1 MGSRSATCQYTD
13 SSESCKF
20 VPGNGMRVLPPR
32 FSYDA
37 NDAVPAKTLSL
48 TCIRRKA
55 RCSLY
60 ALIAEK
66 RSSHISTVIAN
77 AIGRSF
83 ADTRFFRLILL

>member
-1 MGSRSATCQYTD
+1 MGSRSATYQYTD

-20 VPGNGMRVLPPR
+20 VPGNGMRVPPPR

-55 RCSLY
+55 RYSLY